1 MQIQISKDYFHIYQ
15 ALASETRI
23 EIIEILAKN
32 NMNISDLAKQLG
44 ISAAIVTRHI
54 QKLEEAGIVKS
65 ERIPGKSGLQK
76 IVYLAIDNIEIHFPR
91 KIFKEYQLH
100 ETDLK
105 IGHYTD
111 FSVKPTCGIATEK
124 EIIGKADDPKYF
136 MDSQRV
142 DAQLLW
148 LSQGFVEYK
157 IPNLLGPN
165 EIPEM
170 VEISLELASEFPLSN
185 NVWPSDITFY
195 LNNVKLG
202 TYTVPG
208 NFSDVRGR
216 YTPKWWNDKFSQYGL
231 LKTIR
236 VNKIDTGIDGEPFS
250 SVTINELQLESSPF
264 LTLRIA
270 VEEESER
277 VGGLTLFGEHFGNHK
292 QNIQIGIYYLEK
304 ENN

>member
-1 MQIQISKDYFHIYQ
+1 MQIQISKDYFHVYQ

-23 EIIEILAKN
+23 EIIERLANKN
-32 NMNISDLAKQLG
+32 ANISDLAQQLKM
-44 ISAAIVTRHI
+44 SPAIVTRHI

-76 IVYLAIDNIEIHFPR
+76 VVGLAVDNIEILFPK
-91 KIFKEYQLH
+91 KIFKEYMLH
-100 ETDLK
+100 LTDLK

-111 FSVKPTCGIATEK
+111 FEAKPTCGIATEN
-124 EIIGKADDPKYF
+124 EVIGKADDPKYF
-136 MDSQRV
+136 MDSKRV

-148 LSQGFVEYK
+148 FSEGYVEYK

-165 EIPEM
+165 QIPEM
-170 VEISLELASEFPLSN
+170 IEISMELASEFPLSN
-185 NVWPSDITFY
+185 NIWPSDITFY
-195 LNNVKLG
+195 LNQVKLG

-216 YTPKWWNDKFSQYGL
+216 YTPSWWNDKFSQYGL

-236 VNKIDTGIDGEPFS
+236 INNIDTGIDGEPFS
-250 SVTINELQLESSPF
+250 SVTINDIELNQSPF

-270 VEEESER
+270 VEEESKN

-292 QNIQIGIYYLEK
+292 QNIRIGIYYLEK
-304 ENN
+304 E

>member
-148 LSQGFVEYK
+148 LSQG
-157 IPNLLGPN
+157 L
-165 EIPEM
+165 
-170 VEISLELASEFPLSN
+170 
-185 NVWPSDITFY
+185 
-195 LNNVKLG
+195 
-202 TYTVPG
+202 
-208 NFSDVRGR
+208 
-216 YTPKWWNDKFSQYGL
+216 
-231 LKTIR
+231 
-236 VNKIDTGIDGEPFS
+236 
-250 SVTINELQLESSPF
+250 
-264 LTLRIA
+264 
-270 VEEESER
+270 
-277 VGGLTLFGEHFGNHK
+277 
-292 QNIQIGIYYLEK
+292 
-304 ENN
+304 